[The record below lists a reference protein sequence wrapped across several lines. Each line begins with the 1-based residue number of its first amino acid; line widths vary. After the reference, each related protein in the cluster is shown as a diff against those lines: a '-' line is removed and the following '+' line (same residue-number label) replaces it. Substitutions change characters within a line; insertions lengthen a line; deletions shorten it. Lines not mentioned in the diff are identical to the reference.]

1 MGHGPVDR
9 SFARAVS
16 LTPFYDG
23 RMDQRFWRCGD
34 HTLSLGERTLVM
46 GIVNVTPDSFSDG
59 AMFASAD
66 DAVAHGAR
74 LVDEGA
80 DLVDVGGESTRPG
93 SDPIEADEELLRV
106 VPVIEGLVKAR
117 PGTPLS
123 VDTRKPE
130 VASAALDAGASV
142 VNDIAGGR
150 NSALL
155 ETVSRTGAGVVLMHM
170 LGEPKTMQDDPRYDD
185 VVAEVHEFL
194 RERIEAAVFAG
205 IPEERIC
212 IDPGIGF
219 GKTVDHN
226 LALLRA
232 VPALRLLGAAVMV
245 GASRKGFIGTLTGV
259 EDPAARLEGSL
270 AVAVLAAAHGADL
283 VRVHD
288 VEATVRALKVADAV
302 VREPVS

>member
-1 MGHGPVDR
+1 MADG
-9 SFARAVS
+9 ARIWVCRDA
-16 LTPFYDG
+16 TF
-23 RMDQRFWRCGD
+23 
-34 HTLSLGERTLVM
+34 TLGERTLVM
-46 GIVNVTPDSFSDG
+46 GVVNVTPDSFSDG
-59 AMFASAD
+59 AMFASVD

-80 DLVDVGGESTRPG
+80 DVVDVGGESTRPG
-93 SDPIEADEELLRV
+93 SDPIEADEEILRV
-106 VPVIEGLVKAR
+106 VPVIEGLAKAR
-117 PGTPLS
+117 PGTPIS
-123 VDTRKPE
+123 IDTRKPE
-130 VASAALDAGASV
+130 VASAALDAGAGV
-142 VNDIAGGR
+142 VNDIAGGG

-155 ETVSRTGAGVVLMHM
+155 ETVSRTGAGVILMHM

-205 IPEERIC
+205 IPEERVC

-232 VPALRLLGAAVMV
+232 VPALRMLGAAVMV
-245 GASRKGFIGTLTGV
+245 GASRKGFIGMLTGV